1 VLEFQEY
8 FVRRRCE
15 PAVRGIRY
23 DGADA
28 ARPLPAALDL
38 LASDSLDAVVLCPSN
53 PWLSIDPVLAMPE
66 LRRALQRCAAPV
78 VAVSPLVA
86 GRAIKGPTA
95 KLMRELGLE
104 VSATTV
110 AAHYAGLVDGFVLDD
125 EDRALGQG
133 LAQRFALPSISA
145 PTVMRSL
152 EDRESLARAV
162 LAFAAHRP
170 AGPRLRRV
178 S

>member
-1 VLEFQEY
+1 
-8 FVRRRCE
+8 
-15 PAVRGIRY
+15 
-23 DGADA
+23 
-28 ARPLPAALDL
+28 
-38 LASDSLDAVVLCPSN
+38 
-53 PWLSIDPVLAMPE
+53 MPE
-66 LRRALQRCAAPV
+66 LRRALQRCTAPV

-110 AAHYAGLVDGFVLDD
+110 AAHYAGLVDGFVLDE
-125 EDRALGQG
+125 EDRALAPG
-133 LAQRFALPSISA
+133 LEQRFALPSISA

-162 LAFAAHRP
+162 LGFAARRP
-170 AGPRLRRV
+170 AGSRLRRV